1 MTDREKY
8 KSAVDAVASSQ
19 MRKLEASDIMKNG
32 NRKNFRFKGLVIA
45 VAAVVLLVGVCG
57 AAYAADVGGIQS
69 KVQVW
74 FRGELTDVTL
84 DISKNGSSSEYTASF
99 TDAEGNP
106 RQIMGGGVA
115 IGLFGKERPLTEE
128 EILEHLN
135 EPEVVYEDDGSV
147 WVYSGS
153 EKVEITDLFN
163 EDGFCFVKLSGG
175 KKPIYMT
182 IKYQEGYSTSRT
194 KYVTPEEYDGTV
206 R

>member
-19 MRKLEASDIMKNG
+19 MRKLEASDIMAHNHQKNY
-32 NRKNFRFKGLVIA
+32 RFKGLVIA
-45 VAAVVLLVGVCG
+45 AAAVLLLVGVCG
-57 AAYAADVGGIQS
+57 GAYAADVGGIQS

-84 DISKNGSSSEYTASF
+84 DISTNGNSSEYTVTF

-106 RQIMGGGVA
+106 REIHGGGVA
-115 IGLFGKERPLTEE
+115 MGWFGKERPLTEE
-128 EILEHLN
+128 EILENLN
-135 EPEVVYEDDGSV
+135 SPEVVYEDDGTV

-153 EKVEITDLFN
+153 EKVEITDMFN
-163 EDGFCFVKLSGG
+163 EDGYCFVKLTGG
-175 KKPIYMT
+175 KKPLYMT
-182 IKYQEGYSTSRT
+182 IKYQEGYSTSNN
-194 KYVTPEEYDGTV
+194 KYVEPEEYEGTV